1 MTEAR
6 TAATTVEWASAHLPV
21 VVGVDGSEGS
31 RSALAWAADEAGRAG
46 ADLRVAIAAG
56 YHRRFGHGR
65 QQAERTVAAMA
76 AEVTGLVPVEQ
87 VSHVVYDGPPETALL
102 EHLDDARM
110 LVIGKR
116 GLGTLGRLFVGSV
129 SLAVAGRSP
138 VPVTVVPTGWDQAA
152 RHDAP
157 LVVGVEP
164 DQPHHHL
171 LHLAFHRAERLGV
184 PLVAMHG
191 WEAPSAEPTDG
202 ATIGGEAEAHARFE
216 ETVSTW
222 RERFPDV
229 DVRTRTSSRHPALAV
244 LEEAEAAG
252 AQLVLL
258 GRHHSNRFAGF
269 GFGSVTRA
277 VLHYTEVPVLVV
289 PTDADEA

>member
-1 MTEAR
+1 MTEAQA
-6 TAATTVEWASAHLPV
+6 AATTDEWASAHLPV

-65 QQAERTVAAMA
+65 QQAEKTVAAMA
-76 AEVTGLVPVEQ
+76 AEATRVVPVEQ
-87 VSHVVYDGPPETALL
+87 VSHAVYDGPPETALL
-102 EHLDDARM
+102 EHLDDARL

-138 VPVTVVPTGWDQAA
+138 VPVAVVPTGWHQAA
-152 RHDAP
+152 HRTGP

-164 DQPHHHL
+164 DQPNHHL
-171 LHLAFHRAERLGV
+171 LHLALHRAERLGV
-184 PLVAMHG
+184 PVVAVHG

-202 ATIGGEAEAHARFE
+202 APIAGEAEAHARFE
-216 ETVSTW
+216 DTVSAW

-229 DVRTRTSSRHPALAV
+229 DVRLRTSSTHPALAV
-244 LEEAEAAG
+244 LQEAEAAG

-289 PTDADEA
+289 PTDDDA